1 MKQLDTNCVACGAVT
16 KYDKRLEAWVSHY
29 ISGVGYLC
37 RKCKEKWDSPDEEGI
52 RIPHPTKGK
61 MKGKKE
67 DEVFMFGPD
76 AMQGKGET
84 MDKLTE
90 LLIITM
96 EECGELTQACSK
108 VLRKQDLEERK
119 LKGKKTLDES
129 MKDLA
134 KEVADVQCMIELLQ
148 TEGLVDWADIRQGVE
163 EKRTK
168 LKKWSRLI

>member
-1 MKQLDTNCVACGAVT
+1 
-16 KYDKRLEAWVSHY
+16 
-29 ISGVGYLC
+29 
-37 RKCKEKWDSPDEEGI
+37 
-52 RIPHPTKGK
+52 
-61 MKGKKE
+61 
-67 DEVFMFGPD
+67 
-76 AMQGKGET
+76 

>member
-1 MKQLDTNCVACGAVT
+1 
-16 KYDKRLEAWVSHY
+16 
-29 ISGVGYLC
+29 
-37 RKCKEKWDSPDEEGI
+37 
-52 RIPHPTKGK
+52 
-61 MKGKKE
+61 
-67 DEVFMFGPD
+67 
-76 AMQGKGET
+76 

-108 VLRKQDLEERK
+108 VLRKRDFEDERELE
-119 LKGKKTLDES
+119 GNKTLEES

-134 KEVADVQCMIELLQ
+134 KEVADVQCMIELMQ

>member
-1 MKQLDTNCVACGAVT
+1 
-16 KYDKRLEAWVSHY
+16 
-29 ISGVGYLC
+29 
-37 RKCKEKWDSPDEEGI
+37 
-52 RIPHPTKGK
+52 
-61 MKGKKE
+61 
-67 DEVFMFGPD
+67 
-76 AMQGKGET
+76 

-108 VLRKQDLEERK
+108 VLRKQELEERK

>member
-1 MKQLDTNCVACGAVT
+1 
-16 KYDKRLEAWVSHY
+16 
-29 ISGVGYLC
+29 
-37 RKCKEKWDSPDEEGI
+37 
-52 RIPHPTKGK
+52 
-61 MKGKKE
+61 
-67 DEVFMFGPD
+67 
-76 AMQGKGET
+76 

-108 VLRKQDLEERK
+108 VLRKRDLTNPIDGAYSIEEK
-119 LKGKKTLDES
+119 QKMKGKKTLEES

-148 TEGLVDWADIRQGVE
+148 TEGLVDWTDIRQGVE

>member
-1 MKQLDTNCVACGAVT
+1 
-16 KYDKRLEAWVSHY
+16 
-29 ISGVGYLC
+29 
-37 RKCKEKWDSPDEEGI
+37 
-52 RIPHPTKGK
+52 
-61 MKGKKE
+61 
-67 DEVFMFGPD
+67 
-76 AMQGKGET
+76 

-108 VLRKQDLEERK
+108 VLRKQDLTKEEEQK
-119 LKGKKTLDES
+119 LRGKKTLEES

-163 EKRTK
+163 EKREK